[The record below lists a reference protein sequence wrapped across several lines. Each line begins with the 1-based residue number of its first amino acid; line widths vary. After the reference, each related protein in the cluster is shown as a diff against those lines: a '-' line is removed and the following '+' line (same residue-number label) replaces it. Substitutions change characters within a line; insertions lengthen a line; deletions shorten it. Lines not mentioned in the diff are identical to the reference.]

1 MISKSSTKFLI
12 FENPKKDAQ
21 KFTLEDANLE
31 SKTNFNSIQQIVEE
45 INGNIE
51 NVEDARIFIVHGKK
65 IIGSLSVQKMGELVN
80 KLTLDGINQKNQ
92 LSHIIDNKLYDK
104 EHELVFVDPKKWRV
118 INLILFAALLMSV
131 VILLVALM
139 YTGYLPKYTK

>member
-1 MISKSSTKFLI
+1 MFKNLLS
-12 FENPKKDAQ
+12 N
-21 KFTLEDANLE
+21 ANLE
-31 SKTNFNSIQQIVEE
+31 SKTSFDSIQQVVEE
-45 INGNIE
+45 IIGNIE
-51 NVEDARIFIVHGKK
+51 NVEDARIFIVHHKK

-80 KLTLDGINQKNQ
+80 KLTLDGIDQKDQ

-118 INLILFAALLMSV
+118 INLILFAALLMSI